1 MRGFQVYFSLDSSTT
16 RTSNDVMITKLISI
30 IAVYLVSQSLCRADE
45 AIKIKGLYI
54 GMKVQD
60 ATDVLNKRFRE
71 YIGVPPEFQ
80 RLNDGS
86 YSLWVTDRDTN
97 LPLLSLKGDNN
108 GTVIE
113 VVMLRR
119 LVDKMFNTAD
129 QDFNAF
135 VKQFKNA
142 YKIPEMK
149 PFTHTEFGLTDSG
162 YEFSSPTG
170 VRIRISESKAINMAL
185 VPTVKERKFD

>member
-1 MRGFQVYFSLDSSTT
+1 
-16 RTSNDVMITKLISI
+16 MITKLISI

-71 YIGVPPEFQ
+71 YIGVPPEFE
-80 RLNDGS
+80 RLDDGS
-86 YSLWVTDRDTN
+86 YSLFVTDRDTN
-97 LPLLSLKGDNN
+97 LPLLTLKGDRN

-113 VVMLRR
+113 AVMLRR

-129 QDFNAF
+129 VDFNAF
-135 VKQFKNA
+135 VKQFKDA

-149 PFTHTEFGLTDSG
+149 PFTDSEFGLTDSG

-185 VPTVKERKFD
+185 VPTAKERKFD